1 MPVQH
6 LFNIPPLTYNLL
18 VVALITAQRQMIYN
32 RTASRVTWNQSYD
45 FIIVGAGT
53 AGCTVAKRLT
63 EDPNVKVLLLEAG
76 GAQSAI
82 YNDIPALFDMIT
94 DNRPDLQWNYKNVP
108 QSNAGKQNTD
118 GRIPEPRGK
127 TIGGSSTHH
136 QMVYNRGNRLIYDRW
151 ANEFGAIGWS
161 YQDVLPYF
169 KRFENNTDPMIVAQS
184 PGYHGT
190 NGPIQI
196 TSISNPPKIFSPLFR
211 AYSELGFRYTDIN
224 GPNQLGY
231 MAVQLFINK
240 HGFRS
245 SNGNA
250 YVDPNPKPN
259 NLHIVAKALVS
270 RILFKDLKA
279 IGVEFDRMGQKFK
292 VYANKEVIVSGGK
305 SAGVGN
311 DFFSREVHGY

>member
-1 MPVQH
+1 MTLQH
-6 LFNIPPLTYNLL
+6 LLKIPPLTFKLL
-18 VVALITAQRQMIYN
+18 VVALITAQRQLIHD
-32 RTASRVTWNQSYD
+32 RTASRVIWNQSYD

-63 EDPNVKVLLLEAG
+63 EDPNVNVLLLEAG
-76 GAQSAI
+76 DAQSAI

-94 DNRPDLQWNYKNVP
+94 DNRPDLQWNYSNVP
-108 QSNAGKQNTD
+108 QSNAGKQFTD

-127 TIGGSSTHH
+127 TIGGSSSHN
-136 QMVYNRGNRLIYDRW
+136 QMEYNRGNQLIYDRW

-161 YQDVLPYF
+161 YRDVLPYF
-169 KRFENNTDPMIVAQS
+169 KRFENNTDSMIVAQS

-190 NGPIQI
+190 SGPVQI
-196 TSISNPPKIFSPLFR
+196 TSNSDPPKIFSPLFR
-211 AYSELGFRYTDIN
+211 AFSELGFQYTDIN

-231 MAVQLFINK
+231 MNMQLFINT

-250 YVDPNPKPN
+250 YVDPNPNPN
-259 NLHIVAKALVS
+259 NLHIVAKALVT

-279 IGVEFDRMGQKFK
+279 IGVDFDRMGQKYK
-292 VYANKEVIVSGGK
+292 VYANKEVIVSAGK
-305 SAGVGN
+305 
-311 DFFSREVHGY
+311 